1 MLTFCF
7 LPCRFLSFKGCFW
20 RKNKVMEWIYKRQGL
35 TGNCLLSYISHTK
48 YVFNL
53 YVFWYVCLWLCLC
66 VVSVS
71 FLQAIS
77 HILGLMLKLVPGG
90 GKVIFFHVYQD
101 AVPIQKWSAHA
112 NVHKICLYMHTN
124 TNTHNPPSPLHAH
137 ESSTEVPGCALVQCS
152 VVIINNWPSNSSLQ
166 VCPPG
171 TLLLQ
176 QRRNQTTGWLG
187 LRHF

>member
-53 YVFWYVCLWLCLC
+53 YVFWYVCLWLFLC

-90 GKVIFFHVYQD
+90 KKVIFIKMLFPYRNEVHMQTCTKYVY
-101 AVPIQKWSAHA
+101 
-112 NVHKICLYMHTN
+112 ICTQTQTHTIHPRLYTR
-124 TNTHNPPSPLHAH
+124 TSQA
-137 ESSTEVPGCALVQCS
+137 QR
-152 VVIINNWPSNSSLQ
+152 
-166 VCPPG
+166 CPDVR
-171 TLLLQ
+171 LC
-176 QRRNQTTGWLG
+176 NAA
-187 LRHF
+187 